1 MSLAAQ
7 RREDRRKPDPMEGGV
22 RRYRDPRFNALVV
35 KVLPGEHY
43 VTNVP
48 DEMLVTV
55 LGSCVAACI
64 RDPAIGLGGMNHFM
78 LPESADGQWGGASAS
93 MRYGNFAMEQLIND
107 ILKRGGRRERLEIK
121 VFGGGNV
128 LVSQT
133 DVGSRNADF
142 VEAYL
147 REERLSIVAKDLRG
161 IHPRRVHYFPVT
173 GKAMVLDLKR
183 RDDAKVVEVEKI
195 YRERIRQQDV
205 AGEVD
210 LF

>member
-1 MSLAAQ
+1 MSAAPQ
-7 RREDRRKPDPMEGGV
+7 SRADRRRPDPFASGV
-22 RRYRDPRFNALVV
+22 RRFRDPRYNAMVV

-64 RDPAIGLGGMNHFM
+64 RDPVIGLGGMNHFM
-78 LPESADGQWGGASAS
+78 LPESSDGQWGGASAS
-93 MRYGNFAMEQLIND
+93 MRYGNFAMEELIND

-133 DVGSRNADF
+133 EVGSNNADF

-147 REERLSIVAKDLRG
+147 REEKLPIAAKDLRG
-161 IHPRRVHYFPVT
+161 PHPRRVHYFAVT

-183 RDDAKVVEVEKI
+183 RDDEKVVEVEKI
-195 YRERIRQQDV
+195 YRDRIRQQNVGGD
-205 AGEVD
+205 VD